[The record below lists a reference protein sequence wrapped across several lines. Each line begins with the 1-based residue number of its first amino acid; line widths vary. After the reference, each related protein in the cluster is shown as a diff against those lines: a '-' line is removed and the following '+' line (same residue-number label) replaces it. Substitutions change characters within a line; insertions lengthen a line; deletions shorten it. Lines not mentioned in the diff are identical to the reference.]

1 MSDYI
6 ELIKWGVPILGTAL
20 AWYINER
27 QKRNLHKWELK
38 KKACLDALEIV
49 DAYYSHQNW
58 TTSEGALEAEK
69 QEPPLIKDVRNTYN
83 NLSLC
88 CDQVE
93 VLSLYKKCLGVY
105 GNTQPDDM
113 VDLRNAIRKELGYGK
128 EIDRDRDKAWIARVN
143 SLNQQ

>member
-1 MSDYI
+1 MADWI
-6 ELIKWGVPILGTAL
+6 ELLKWGVPVVGAFFT
-20 AWYINER
+20 WYYNEY

-49 DAYYSHQNW
+49 DAYYSNQNW
-58 TTSEGALEAEK
+58 TTPGGVLEPEK
-69 QEPPLIKDVRNTYN
+69 QEKPKIKDVRNTYN

-88 CDQVE
+88 CDKVE

-113 VDLRNAIRKELGYGK
+113 VNLRNAIRKELGYGK
-128 EIDRDRDKAWIARVN
+128 DIDCDRDKAWIARVN